1 MLAAHTLPHMCLC
14 LLLAAWFCSSGLCV
28 LTVLINASLL
38 KYGTVFHLLFFFYD
52 FLFCFLKMA
61 CFFFKLES
69 FPLKMYFCLQ
79 LCVYVDLSEGMYV
92 RMKAP
97 EASGCQTLWS

>member
-1 MLAAHTLPHMCLC
+1 
-14 LLLAAWFCSSGLCV
+14 
-28 LTVLINASLL
+28 
-38 KYGTVFHLLFFFYD
+38 
-52 FLFCFLKMA
+52 MA